1 MASLDVTK
9 CPPEKYSLA
18 APHGTRGRNL
28 LDYRKR
34 QIPMPTADGQIDSLL
49 QQLRENSRQ
58 AEVMF
63 GSNTTG
69 QLQHHPGP
77 GRWSAAECIAHLNL
91 SNRAYFPLLDSA
103 IEQLHEKKVSGSGPF
118 HLNWNARLL
127 KYWLEPPSRLRLPTG
142 APFRPIAVKDPVAA
156 SGEFQEIGKVLE
168 EKLNSAR
175 GFALDRVKL
184 ISPFAEKMKYNAYS
198 AFVLITAHNRR
209 HLWQAE
215 QALRS

>member
-1 MASLDVTK
+1 MRQNLLQKNILLPS
-9 CPPEKYSLA
+9 
-18 APHGTRGRNL
+18 PHGGRGRNL
-28 LDYRKR
+28 LDWRTR
-34 QIPMPTADGQIDSLL
+34 QISMPAATAQIDSLL
-49 QQLRENSRQ
+49 QQLRENSRH
-58 AEVMF
+58 AELMF
-63 GSNTTG
+63 DSHTTG

-91 SNRAYFPLLDSA
+91 SNRAYLPLLDSA
-103 IEQLHEKKVSGSGPF
+103 IEQLRGKKVSGSGPF

-142 APFRPIAVKDPVAA
+142 PPFQPIAVKDLAA
-156 SGEFQEIGKVLE
+156 ALGEFQATGKVLE

-175 GFALDRVKL
+175 GLALDRVKL
-184 ISPFAEKMKYNAYS
+184 VSPFAKNLKYNAYS

>member
-1 MASLDVTK
+1 MST
-9 CPPEKYSLA
+9 A
-18 APHGTRGRNL
+18 A
-28 LDYRKR
+28 
-34 QIPMPTADGQIDSLL
+34 GQIDSLL

-63 GSNTTG
+63 GFNTTG
-69 QLQHHPGP
+69 QLQHHPVQGH
-77 GRWSAAECIAHLNL
+77 WSAVECIAHLNL
-91 SNRAYFPLLDSA
+91 SNRAYLPLLDSA
-103 IEQLHEKKVSGSGPF
+103 IEQLREKKVSGSGPF

-142 APFRPIAVKDPVAA
+142 APFQPIAVKDPAAA

-175 GFALDRVKL
+175 GFALDRVEL
-184 ISPFAEKMKYNAYS
+184 VSPFAEKMKYNAYS

-209 HLWQAE
+209 HLWQAA

>member
-1 MASLDVTK
+1 
-9 CPPEKYSLA
+9 
-18 APHGTRGRNL
+18 
-28 LDYRKR
+28 
-34 QIPMPTADGQIDSLL
+34 MPTAAGQIDSLL

-58 AEVMF
+58 AEVIF

-69 QLQHHPGP
+69 QLQHHPGQE
-77 GRWSAAECIAHLNL
+77 RWSAAECIAHLNL
-91 SNRAYFPLLDSA
+91 SNRAYLPLLDSA
-103 IEQLHEKKVSGSGPF
+103 IERLREKKVSGSGPF

-142 APFRPIAVKDPVAA
+142 APFQPIAVKDPAA
-156 SGEFQEIGKVLE
+156 TSGEFQEIGKVLE

-184 ISPFAEKMKYNAYS
+184 VSPFAAKMKYNAYS

>member
-69 QLQHHPGP
+69 QLQHHP
-77 GRWSAAECIAHLNL
+77 
-91 SNRAYFPLLDSA
+91 LLDSA

-142 APFRPIAVKDPVAA
+142 APFRPIAVKDPAAA